1 MFLTGIKAFTWIFIG
16 SVFYKISGA
25 GLERHSQLV
34 ANIYIKFLQLL
45 NNMHKTHGNSFQS
58 RTLKV
63 IHNNW
68 PVHVREVARH
78 LGLDPHDISNVS
90 KIRYHFKSLE
100 RQEKIR
106 TKKIGRALVAWPTE
120 IEKLRLIH
128 ELLREV

>member
-1 MFLTGIKAFTWIFIG
+1 M
-16 SVFYKISGA
+16 YKIHNKGIQ
-25 GLERHSQLV
+25 ER
-34 ANIYIKFLQLL
+34 I
-45 NNMHKTHGNSFQS
+45 
-58 RTLKV
+58 LKI

-78 LGLDPHDISNVS
+78 LDLDPYDISNVS

-100 RQEKIR
+100 KQEKIR

-120 IEKLRLIH
+120 MEKLRLIH

>member
-1 MFLTGIKAFTWIFIG
+1 MSKSYG
-16 SVFYKISGA
+16 
-25 GLERHSQLV
+25 
-34 ANIYIKFLQLL
+34 
-45 NNMHKTHGNSFQS
+45 MSFQA
-58 RTLKV
+58 RVLKI

-78 LGLDPHDISNVS
+78 LDLDPYDISNVS

-100 RQEKIR
+100 KQEKIR

-120 IEKLRLIH
+120 MEKLRLIH